1 MNMQNNRMSL
11 TKTMIFFLIPVAI
24 SSVFQSL
31 GQIIS
36 TIVVGQTLGEDSLA
50 AISAFF
56 PLFFL
61 LISFAIGVGSGSSIL
76 VGQTYGA
83 KNIEKMKEVVG
94 VTIAVT
100 LLISVI
106 VAVVGGFFSGGI
118 LKLMGTPENIL
129 EESASYAKILF
140 VTLPVM
146 FLYMCYTT
154 FIRGTGDSK
163 TPLVFLVISIILN
176 IVFLPIFMFGWLGF
190 PALGLN
196 GAAYANVLSFFI
208 TFILLLLYLTK
219 VDHVN
224 KLDKETIKNIQLKG
238 DLVKS
243 LLKLTIPS
251 SISMVAISLAG
262 IAVIFFVNSYGS
274 TATASYGIVNQI
286 ASYIQIPGMSV
297 AIAISVFVAQAIG
310 AGRHEDI
317 KEITKLG
324 LKLSYLF
331 GGILVILVYL
341 FSEPILGLFLTNPE
355 TISMAKGLMY
365 ISFWSYLLLAH
376 VQAISSTM
384 RATGTVLWPTVIL
397 IATIW
402 LIEVPAAY
410 LLSTYTP
417 LGINGIWLAYPISFG
432 INLAVQY
439 WYYRFIWM
447 KKTIKSLVPAS
458 ESSQL

>member
-1 MNMQNNRMSL
+1 MLNNQMSL
-11 TKTMIFFLIPVAI
+11 TKSMIFFLIPIAL
-24 SSVFQSL
+24 SSVLQSA
-31 GQIIS
+31 GQIVS
-36 TIVVGQTLGEDSLA
+36 TIVVGQTLGEDALA
-50 AISAFF
+50 AIAAFF

-76 VGQTYGA
+76 IGQAFGA
-83 KNIEKMKEVVG
+83 KNMEKLKEIVG

-100 LLISVI
+100 LVISVV
-106 VAVVGGFFSGGI
+106 VAIVGGLFSEDI

-129 EESASYAKILF
+129 EESASYAQILF
-140 VTLPVM
+140 LTLPIM

-154 FIRGTGDSK
+154 FIRGSGDSK
-163 TPLVFLVISIILN
+163 TPLVFLIISIVLN
-176 IVFLPIFMFGWLGF
+176 IAFLPVFMFGWLGV
-190 PALGLN
+190 PAFGLN
-196 GAAYANVLSFFI
+196 GAAYANVLSFLI
-208 TFILLLLYLTK
+208 TFIWLLLYLHK
-219 VDHVN
+219 KDHAI
-224 KLDKETIKNIQLKG
+224 KLDKETIKNIKIKG

-243 LLKLTIPS
+243 LLKLAIPS

-262 IAVIFFVNSYGS
+262 IAVIYFVNSYGS
-274 TATASYGIVNQI
+274 NATASYGIVNQI
-286 ASYIQIPGMSV
+286 ASYVQIPGMSV

-310 AGRHEDI
+310 AGRQEDL
-317 KEITKLG
+317 KRITALG
-324 LKLSYLF
+324 LKLSYTF

-341 FSEPILGLFLTNPE
+341 FAEPILRLFLTSPE

-397 IATIW
+397 ISTIW
-402 LIEVPAAY
+402 VIEVPAAY

-432 INLAVQY
+432 INLAIQY
-439 WYYRFIWM
+439 WYYHFVWK
-447 KKTIKSLVPAS
+447 KKTIKALVPSAS
-458 ESSQL
+458 VTE